1 MTNTELT
8 IINTEIPQLA
18 ISVDAKRL
26 ESLTGYPLAQLCAWD
41 PEPRPQPGLD
51 STDNRGDDS
60 SD

>member
-1 MTNTELT
+1 MRTTELK
-8 IINTEIPQLA
+8 IINTDIPQLA
-18 ISVDAKRL
+18 NSVDAKRL

-51 STDNRGDDS
+51 STNNYGDDS